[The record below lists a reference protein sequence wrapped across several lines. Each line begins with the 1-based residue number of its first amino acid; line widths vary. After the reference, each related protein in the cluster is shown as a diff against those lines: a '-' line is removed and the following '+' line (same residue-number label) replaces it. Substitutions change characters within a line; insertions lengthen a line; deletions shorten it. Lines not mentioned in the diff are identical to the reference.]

1 MRGWNEVVL
10 HSTFFISMSLRCAA
24 FSFPTMVSLLCTV
37 QLALWQCSSE
47 VAGNQT
53 RHSAIMILVLLLL
66 TNDAKIFV
74 I

>member
-1 MRGWNEVVL
+1 MKYLVL

-47 VAGNQT
+47 VAQRAGDQT